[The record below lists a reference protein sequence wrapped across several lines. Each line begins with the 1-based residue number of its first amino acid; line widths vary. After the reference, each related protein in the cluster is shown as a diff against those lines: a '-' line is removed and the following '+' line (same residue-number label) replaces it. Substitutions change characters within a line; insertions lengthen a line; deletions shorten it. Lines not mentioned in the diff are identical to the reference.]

1 PALARFHGAA
11 HHAHVAAFADLD
23 RATLAL
29 VRSRA
34 MVRLAERVPRVSG
47 EPGGELGTLMHE
59 LKKQRGHRPLRALF
73 AEIPTL
79 LPRLAPCMLMSPL
92 SVAQYLDPAV
102 SRFDI
107 VVFDEASQLPTADA
121 IGALARGHA
130 AVIVGDSKQLPP
142 TRFFATQATDADDQ
156 VCDLESVLDDCVA
169 ARLPE
174 LRLAWHYRSRHEDLI
189 AFANQRSYGD
199 RLQVFPAAQASPDL
213 GIAWRKIDGIYD
225 RGGTRQNR
233 AEAEAIVSEV
243 VSRLRDPAQRA
254 RSIAVVT
261 FSRAQQEL
269 VEDLLDE
276 ARAAEPALE
285 PHFDHDPAKA
295 AMEPVIVKNLEAMQG
310 DERDVVLLSV
320 GYGPDATGTLAM
332 NFGPLSQRG
341 GERRLNVAI
350 TRAREQLVVFSSFDP
365 ADIADD
371 APAPVRELA
380 ALLAFA
386 KAGGGAGRAAEDTAP
401 ASRITAAIARA
412 LVERGWIVR
421 HQVGC
426 GAYKVDLAVVD
437 PNDPEHYILAI
448 EHDGSAYASAPVARD
463 RDRLRAQIL
472 AQLGWRLHRIWS
484 LDWWA
489 DPERE
494 IQRAHGAIV
503 AALAASRQR
512 RAPLPVAKARI
523 GRGSAPI
530 ATPVLRIPPK
540 PAAPE
545 AIALDTTTGATPAF
559 TASTDTLPALA
570 AGSAPIR
577 LARGAIPIGPY
588 TVAAIPAGRRAP
600 DDLFAPR
607 YLPELGKVVEQV
619 LAAEAPMHVEL
630 VSRSPAAAGGATRS
644 TWSGGWTR
652 IPPASLPSASPATV
666 PPPAVTSTRYRSPS
680 SPPPCASS
688 SSAPSASARPSS
700 SATPRASSGSRGSPI
715 ASSSASPSASS
726 SRPSAR

>member
-1 PALARFHGAA
+1 
-11 HHAHVAAFADLD
+11 
-23 RATLAL
+23 
-29 VRSRA
+29 
-34 MVRLAERVPRVSG
+34 
-47 EPGGELGTLMHE
+47 
-59 LKKQRGHRPLRALF
+59 
-73 AEIPTL
+73 
-79 LPRLAPCMLMSPL
+79 
-92 SVAQYLDPAV
+92 
-102 SRFDI
+102 
-107 VVFDEASQLPTADA
+107 
-121 IGALARGHA
+121 
-130 AVIVGDSKQLPP
+130 
-142 TRFFATQATDADDQ
+142 
-156 VCDLESVLDDCVA
+156 
-169 ARLPE
+169 
-174 LRLAWHYRSRHEDLI
+174 
-189 AFANQRSYGD
+189 
-199 RLQVFPAAQASPDL
+199 
-213 GIAWRKIDGIYD
+213 
-225 RGGTRQNR
+225 
-233 AEAEAIVSEV
+233 
-243 VSRLRDPAQRA
+243 
-254 RSIAVVT
+254 
-261 FSRAQQEL
+261 
-269 VEDLLDE
+269 
-276 ARAAEPALE
+276 
-285 PHFDHDPAKA
+285 
-295 AMEPVIVKNLEAMQG
+295 
-310 DERDVVLLSV
+310 
-320 GYGPDATGTLAM
+320 
-332 NFGPLSQRG
+332 
-341 GERRLNVAI
+341 
-350 TRAREQLVVFSSFDP
+350 
-365 ADIADD
+365 D

-630 VSRSPAAAGGATRS
+630 LARRVGGYFGIGRVTQRVTDQVRIALAGRGRWGDEEHMVWRMDQDPAGVPAVRVAGHGPAARRDIDEVPLSELAAAVRIVVERAVGIGPTELVRDAARLLGFSRITDRILERVAVGVQLATQR
-644 TWSGGWTR
+644 TLIVVDNDR
-652 IPPASLPSASPATV
+652 AKLPD
-666 PPPAVTSTRYRSPS
+666 
-680 SPPPCASS
+680 
-688 SSAPSASARPSS
+688 
-700 SATPRASSGSRGSPI
+700 
-715 ASSSASPSASS
+715 
-726 SRPSAR
+726 